1 MGFQVREYLNVGM
14 PNDSL
19 EEVASKILTYTDDKY
34 KEEYPNNHKYNVP
47 TRLKQLERRVAGFD
61 NDSPVYDI
69 DTESVHEYLIR
80 LDDDELFTSSAF
92 LGHILNPPVSS
103 LVIPDYQRDYSWKTP
118 NNRRYWIDI
127 KTLLH
132 SIDEQGSQQRE
143 KYMGS
148 AYLSDESDNLE
159 IIDGQ
164 QRVTTSLLLM
174 LNIKHYLDLLQPHVE
189 EEAHD
194 NFEAYFNHFIGSD
207 HLEQMLYPSGGEPA
221 LKPNE
226 SDESYF
232 NAIFAKEDVLLAQ
245 HLDDIETAEGPG
257 RVIGDEKLLRN
268 ELGYPP
274 HKVDELSP
282 ISDGQ
287 NFVQKQSNRL
297 LREAFTFYRDQV
309 GKLINQQSVLGKD
322 RDMTVNILSA
332 NSEEVHLQVSV
343 SPDNDDQLVNV
354 PVGNAHVY
362 YLTDEGDVSDGNME
376 AMSEETYEGK
386 TDAYG
391 EYKLNPDTSLDCG
404 GKIVVTSGYETETVD
419 FSSISEVEP
428 NNISVI
434 SQTKNELVV
443 GARNDDGRQL
453 ETIIEING
461 NSKETDETGV
471 AVFDLNNIDSEP
483 NDEDGVYQIQ
493 LSDGTTR
500 EIPSGSITTS
510 EYSPVTHG
518 DFEKPVEKARI
529 LINLV
534 FVLLHSI
541 RIVYAE
547 FGIPNKQYKIDIFQS
562 LNDRGEELDIRDIIR
577 ARVIAKEVDNVDDW
591 RKIDDRFD
599 GEPGDIE
606 DFLKQYITAE
616 QGLTKPDTDD
626 IKSLF
631 ALHEATVGDSDSI
644 LVGDDVTVAEDKLAE
659 LETYSKRYAEISEAT
674 LPPASSGELQGFTR
688 SHVVGSQNPSQEEQ
702 DLREECKTLF
712 SYLNEV
718 GKVWQP
724 FVLGLYKDF
733 AQTDGRG
740 EEFNEVLKIL
750 VKIIYRYTPYGE
762 GISSSVARTYLHD
775 MAKILVDEQ
784 LDVND
789 SDEIIESLKSNLPDD
804 LELDEVARRFAT
816 RRNWQSDTVKSLYAR
831 HIDIKLSQQ
840 GGGNQYITRQF
851 ERTSEDELTIE
862 HIFPSSLGLNANSE
876 SPKRWLEVYFDPID
890 GDSLETLV
898 DELEAN
904 GDSQADDVE
913 MLRQKFVNEIGN
925 MMPLIH
931 AENASVTDRMF
942 SKKLIYYF
950 LVGMTEMKNT
960 DEYLYNEY
968 SLADIAPLVEVFV
981 DKADYSEDVA
991 ASIFGLLVESGDSA
1005 QQETISDAL
1014 VEYDIDA
1021 NTITS
1026 TKLTTNVD
1034 SNSTVK
1040 DKIRS
1045 MLERSTMDETSN
1057 GVPSLV
1063 KTYNRKWN
1071 VDDTKKRKAHIIR
1084 QMLITLAFEDE
1095 HDSTEDDETN
1105 FGIDLQTAIDD
1116 DYEKRIDLR

>member
-1 MGFQVREYLNVGM
+1 MIDVSM

-34 KEEYPNNHKYNVP
+34 KEEYPSTHKYNVP
-47 TRLKQLERRVAGFD
+47 TRLKQLEQRVAGFD
-61 NDSPVYDI
+61 DDDPVYDI

-132 SIDEQGSQQRE
+132 SITDQGPQQRE

-164 QRVTTSLLLM
+164 QRVTTSLLLL
-174 LNIKHYLDLLQPHVE
+174 LNIKHYFDLLQPHVVE
-189 EEAHD
+189 NANE
-194 NFEAYFNHFIGSD
+194 NFKAFFNHFTGSD
-207 HLEQMLYPSGGEPA
+207 HLEQMLYPSGGEPV

-232 NAIFAKEDVLLAQ
+232 NAIFAKEDVLLEQ
-245 HLDDIETAEGPG
+245 YLDDIETAEGPG
-257 RVIGDEKLLRN
+257 GVIGDEKLLRN

-274 HKVDELSP
+274 HEVDELSP
-282 ISDGQ
+282 VPDGK

-297 LREAFTFYRDQV
+297 LREAFTFYREQI
-309 GKLINQQSVLGKD
+309 GELINQQRVLGED
-322 RDMTVNILSA
+322 RELTVNIITASS
-332 NSEEVHLQVSV
+332 NRVHLQAGT
-343 SPDNDDQLVNV
+343 SPSSDDQLANV
-354 PVGNAHVY
+354 PVADAHVY
-362 YLTDEGDVSDGNME
+362 YLSGEGDSSDGYME
-376 AMSEETYEGK
+376 ELSEETYQGT

-391 EYKLNPDTSLDCG
+391 KLEVDFETAPDDG
-404 GKIVVTSGYETETVD
+404 GRIVVRSGYETETIN
-419 FSSISEVEP
+419 FSAISELEP
-428 NNISVI
+428 DRISIV
-434 SQTKNELVV
+434 SQTENKLIVA
-443 GARNDDGRQL
+443 ARNDEGGQP
-453 ETIIEING
+453 ETTIEVNG
-461 NSKETDETGV
+461 TSNETDENGV
-471 AVFDLNNIDSEP
+471 AVFNLNNIDP
-483 NDEDGVYQIQ
+483 LATDGNSVYQIR

-500 EIPSGSITTS
+500 DVASDSITAS
-510 EYSPVTHG
+510 EYWPITYG
-518 DFEKPVEKARI
+518 DFENPVEKSRI

-577 ARVIAKEVDNVDDW
+577 ARVIAKEVDNVGAW
-591 RKIDDRFD
+591 REIDDRFD
-599 GEPGDIE
+599 GEPEDIE

-616 QGLTKPDTDD
+616 QGLTKPDSDD
-626 IKSLF
+626 VKSLF
-631 ALHEATVGDSDSI
+631 ALHEATVGDAESI
-644 LVGDDVTVAEDKLAE
+644 LVGDVNDAETKLAE
-659 LETYSKRYAEISEAT
+659 LETYSKRYKEISQAT
-674 LPPASSGELQGFTR
+674 LPPASSGEIQGFTR
-688 SHVVGSQNPSQEEQ
+688 SHASGSQNPSQEEQ
-702 DLREECKTLF
+702 NLREECETLF
-712 SYLNEV
+712 GYLNEV

-724 FVLGLYKDF
+724 FVLGLYYDF

-740 EEFNEVLKIL
+740 KKFNDVLKVL

-762 GISSSVARTYLHD
+762 GISSSIARTYLHD
-775 MAKILVDEQ
+775 MAKNLVDEQ

-789 SDEIIESLKSNLPDD
+789 SDDIIRRLKSDLPDD
-804 LELDEVARRFAT
+804 LELEEVARRFAT

-840 GGGNQYITRQF
+840 AEEGQYITRQF

-876 SPKRWLEVYFDPID
+876 SPKRWLEVYFYPVNS
-890 GDSLETLV
+890 DSLETLV
-898 DELEAN
+898 DELEVD
-904 GDSQADDVE
+904 GDGQADDVE

-925 MMPLIH
+925 MIPLIH
-931 AENASVTDRMF
+931 AENASVSDRMF
-942 SKKLIYYF
+942 SKKLTYYF

-960 DEYLYNEY
+960 DEYLYNEH
-968 SLADIAPLVEVFV
+968 SLADLVPLIEAFV
-981 DKADYSEDVA
+981 DKAGYSEDVA
-991 ASIFGLLVESGDSA
+991 ASIFGLLVESGDTA

-1014 VEYDIDA
+1014 IQYDIDA
-1021 NTITS
+1021 DAISS
-1026 TKLTTNVD
+1026 TELTTDVD

-1045 MLERSTMDETSN
+1045 MLERDTIDETDKGTLSI
-1057 GVPSLV
+1057 V
-1063 KTYNRKWN
+1063 KTYNHKWT
-1071 VDDTKKRKAHIIR
+1071 VEDTKDRKEHLIR
-1084 QMLITLAFEDE
+1084 EMLKTLAFEDE
-1095 HDSTEDDETN
+1095 YDPSEDDEAN
-1105 FGIDLQTAIDD
+1105 FGTDLQTAIDD